1 MVTDHDNSDKSTSV
15 TAKLALLAAWTI
27 ALFGTVGSLFLSEVM
42 QYPPCALCWYQRIA
56 LYPLVFVIGTGLIT
70 NDRRVVAYALPL
82 SLAGVA
88 VAVYHNLL
96 YYGFITLELA
106 PCTEG
111 IPCNSVQ
118 LELMGFVT
126 IPLLSL
132 GAFLA
137 VTVFLIIYSKYA
149 K

>member
-1 MVTDHDNSDKSTSV
+1 MTIDQDEVRKPLQLI
-15 TAKLALLAAWTI
+15 ARLALLGAWSI
-27 ALFGTVGSLFLSEVM
+27 ALIGTVGSLFLSEVM

-56 LYPLVFVIGTGLIT
+56 LYPLVFVIGTGHVL
-70 NDRRVVAYALPL
+70 NDRRVTAYALPL
-82 SLAGVA
+82 AILGLGVS
-88 VAVYHNLL
+88 VYHNLL
-96 YYGFITLELA
+96 YYGFIAEELA

-111 IPCNSVQ
+111 IPCNAVQ

-126 IPLLSL
+126 IPLMSL
-132 GAFLA
+132 ASFLA

>member
-1 MVTDHDNSDKSTSV
+1 MVTGHDSSV
-15 TAKLALLAAWTI
+15 KATNGTAKLALFAAWTI

-56 LYPLVFVIGTGLIT
+56 LYPLVFVIGTGLIIG
-70 NDRRVVAYALPL
+70 DRRVAAYSLPL
-82 SLAGVA
+82 AIVGLAIA
-88 VAVYHNLL
+88 FYHNLL
-96 YYGFITLELA
+96 YYGFIAEELA

-111 IPCNSVQ
+111 IPCNAVQ
-118 LELMGFVT
+118 LDLLGFVT
-126 IPLLSL
+126 IPLMSL
-132 GAFLA
+132 AAFLV